1 MKINQYY
8 NKVTK
13 IDDLIRDHHENY
25 KEYLKLKR
33 RKAIQLK
40 SKEDFD
46 FVQREYSYKRKIF
59 KLLKEHNCIQVFWDG
74 DESDVYTTWVYANYD
89 EDDTND
95 PYQHQHYCDSYEEAY
110 DRCLEYIKL
119 ERDKG
124 ENN

>member
-59 KLLKEHNCIQVFWDG
+59 KN
-74 DESDVYTTWVYANYD
+74 
-89 EDDTND
+89 
-95 PYQHQHYCDSYEEAY
+95 
-110 DRCLEYIKL
+110 
-119 ERDKG
+119 
-124 ENN
+124 